1 MKITYE
7 VRVGI
12 MIVTGFVLLTWIVLQ
27 LGKFSFQEKTYSFDV
42 IFGKVAGLQQN
53 AKVLLSG
60 VEVGEVKSV
69 YLRRDAKVAV
79 RMTVKEKVKIR
90 RSSQFVI
97 ASESFLGLEKHI
109 EIIPGEQAGKFIRP
123 GDKLAGR
130 DPIEAREIIGSLKGT
145 MDKVKELSG
154 NLKDVIGDKEFISGA
169 KETMKNINEATLNIA
184 QLAQTLQQTLVSQG
198 NLSAIVSN
206 VRDISENVNV
216 TTKKLAEVSQDKK
229 LEKDVREIIDSL
241 NRTMKNLEQITN
253 TLKTEVATK
262 KTAKDITATIENT
275 KLITEKIKTSI
286 EKAGK
291 IETVPSVEIG
301 YRQKDK
307 TWQANASLH
316 VKNLLPKGLIITT
329 GITDVTETN
338 KFDLQIEKPVQ
349 KAKYNA
355 QLRGG
360 IKEGKFSVGGDIYLN
375 KRLLLST
382 DFVDPN
388 QKRIHLRGGIK
399 LTPGLYFLYGRYE
412 FENNKPDTWF
422 GIKATLK
429 NK

>member
-7 VRVGI
+7 VRVGM
-12 MIVTGFVLLTWIVLQ
+12 MIVTGFALLTWAVLQ
-27 LGKFSFQEKTYSFDV
+27 LGKFSFKEKTYSFDV
-42 IFGKVAGLQQN
+42 VFGKVAGLQQN

-60 VEVGEVKSV
+60 VEVGEVESV

-79 RMTVKEKVKIR
+79 RMKIKQNVKIR
-90 RSSQFVI
+90 RSSQFII

-109 EIIPGEQAGKFIRP
+109 EIIPGEPMGKFIRP
-123 GDKLAGR
+123 GDRLTGR

-169 KETMKNINEATLNIA
+169 KETMKNINEATMNIA

-216 TTKKLAEVSQDKK
+216 STKKLAEISQDKK

-241 NRTMKNLEQITN
+241 NKTMKNMEEITN

-275 KLITEKIKTSI
+275 KVITEKLKSSI
-286 EKAGK
+286 EKASQ
-291 IETVPSVEIG
+291 IEYVPSVEIG
-301 YRQKDK
+301 YRQKDS
-307 TWQANASLH
+307 TWQADVRVH

-329 GITDVTETN
+329 GITDVTEKN

-349 KAKYNA
+349 RKNYKA
-355 QLRGG
+355 QIRGG
-360 IKEGKFSVGGDIYLN
+360 IKEGKFSVGGDLYLN
-375 KRLLLST
+375 SRLMLST

-388 QKRIHLRGGIK
+388 QKRIHVRGGIK
-399 LTPGLYFLYGRYE
+399 LTPNLYFMYGRYE
-412 FENNKPDTWF
+412 FEDNKPGSWF
-422 GIKATLK
+422 GIKTTIK
-429 NK
+429 DK